1 VRRITR
7 KIEADREAGARR
19 GLLEELYSDFYS
31 NRRKVYQI
39 NFMRGIFFGVGS
51 VVGGTLVVTS
61 VLAVLGILTD
71 VPATI
76 KHPVASFTTL
86 WQSFLRYTRT

>member
-1 VRRITR
+1 MRRITR

-71 VPATI
+71 VPGWFGEFI
-76 KHPVASFTTL
+76 QFVVDSVR
-86 WQSFLRYTRT
+86 QSNTQ